1 MGSTDNFSIPTN
13 ARPTYANVG
22 ITPRVWEVLF
32 VSIRLCA
39 LVWALLQ
46 IAEAAVV
53 GVVRDEFDV
62 ERVRVVPLRR

>member
-1 MGSTDNFSIPTN
+1 M
-13 ARPTYANVG
+13 
-22 ITPRVWEVLF
+22 
-32 VSIRLCA
+32 SIRLCA